1 MRAQAERDSKDE
13 GERRQNPLQ
22 PRYDTR
28 VLTAILSVLAAPSVA
43 LVLSVS
49 FAAQAPAR
57 KVDIVS
63 VTGCLREQTGVEG
76 ANWMLV
82 AATDPVPSIANQA
95 SGADIPATPPAGK
108 NTFRLIGIGEFNL
121 PQMKDRTVVIR
132 GLFIKDKVSR
142 INVTSAVE
150 AVASC
155 APGAPK

>member
-1 MRAQAERDSKDE
+1 MIRAVFTTLFLAALI
-13 GERRQNPLQ
+13 LQ
-22 PRYDTR
+22 P
-28 VLTAILSVLAAPSVA
+28 
-43 LVLSVS
+43 
-49 FAAQAPAR
+49 PA
-57 KVDIVS
+57 KKIDIVS
-63 VTGCLREQTGVEG
+63 VTGCLREQG

-95 SGADIPATPPAGK
+95 QGKEIPATPPAGK
-108 NTFRLIGIGEFNL
+108 NVFRLIGTSEFNL
-121 PQMKDRTVVIR
+121 PTMKDHTVVIR

>member
-1 MRAQAERDSKDE
+1 MIRAVFTTIPFVA
-13 GERRQNPLQ
+13 
-22 PRYDTR
+22 
-28 VLTAILSVLAAPSVA
+28 SVLSVA
-43 LVLSVS
+43 LV
-49 FAAQAPAR
+49 QAPPAK

-63 VTGCLREQTGVEG
+63 VTGCLREQGTT
-76 ANWMLV
+76 WMLV

-95 SGADIPATPPAGK
+95 QGKEIPTEAPAGK
-108 NTFRLIGIGEFNL
+108 NSFRLIGTGEFNL
-121 PQMKDRTVVIR
+121 PTMKDHTVVIR